1 MAFYFYCLAILHEC
15 LRLPRHFLPYLCFS
29 DLPLIRRG
37 ATRWGNLGVFTLFAE
52 ATRCQLEYKWLA
64 KVTGRA
70 EYHEKVR
77 LPFNATDGLFVH
89 RWFDNGAPLGGMLFF
104 VFLISSQLTNP
115 THFIVR
121 ATADSGYEYFLK
133 QYLLT
138 GDQRTK
144 TQWTVR
150 AWCADDTGGRHL
162 SDEKAA
168 PMGHAWGWAHVLCAL
183 RGGLGLDTDNGQRA
197 KVGRP
202 VEGVRRTKPGGGWC
216 A

>member
-1 MAFYFYCLAILHEC
+1 M
-15 LRLPRHFLPYLCFS
+15 
-29 DLPLIRRG
+29 
-37 ATRWGNLGVFTLFAE
+37 
-52 ATRCQLEYKWLA
+52 YKCLA

-77 LPFNATDGLFVH
+77 LPFLFRIPSIMDARMQVERIMDVFHAVNATDGLFVH
-89 RWFDNGAPLGGMLFF
+89 RWFDNGAPLGGTLFF
-104 VFLISSQLTNP
+104 AFLISSQLTNP

-121 ATADSGYEYFLK
+121 ATADSGYEYFLN